1 LGSLNDALAE
11 EKESISTLTDTVN
24 GEEQEKKSTKDDIEV
39 VQASIFKKQLSAS
52 KAKTASE
59 AETTLYDKNAK
70 ALAGSIKAV
79 TDALT
84 AVSGAASQSET
95 ALLLQREDVQAML
108 SLIQADATE
117 DGDDAAEAAQAPLKA
132 KGDVNKHVKVYN
144 SKSDKVVQLLKDLKA
159 EFIQDKQKL
168 DMAQQNALN
177 NYALA
182 KTSQTAATLADTTSK
197 KDSQDDLASTKKSLA
212 TDTGKLRGAKNDNSA
227 DTARKAT
234 VSEKCSIGKIE
245 FATRAKTRSLELAA
259 LDAAV
264 GILGKVTGVRTTKPG
279 NPMPPVSPMDFL
291 QLGQIHDHETLSA
304 NDPKMKA
311 VTLLRKAARE
321 THSNA
326 MTRLSVE
333 VAANLKGP
341 FNKVNGMI
349 QSMIFRLKGEQTSE
363 DEHKHWCDLEL
374 KKTSVMKDENQD
386 DVDAAVAD
394 IKVENAA
401 VATLTAAI
409 TSAQTKV
416 GEITSFMKEATEI
429 RNTGKAENKL
439 AIKDAQEAQKAITN
453 AISVLQDFYKG
464 TGAVKKED
472 WELLQEDADANA
484 PVNLPKDPALWDS
497 PYTGANSKTNQPA
510 GILAILKNVAA
521 DFVRMEGETEGQEVV
536 DQKEFAK
543 DMSENK
549 IEKVRRSKEVEMKTA
564 EKASRVGR
572 TSTLASEQKASETA
586 LAKTKQYET
595 DLQGACVTTGS
606 GDSYTKR
613 KAARTK
619 EITAVKN
626 SQKVLADAFKK
637 K

>member
-1 LGSLNDALAE
+1 
-11 EKESISTLTDTVN
+11 
-24 GEEQEKKSTKDDIEV
+24 
-39 VQASIFKKQLSAS
+39 
-52 KAKTASE
+52 
-59 AETTLYDKNAK
+59 
-70 ALAGSIKAV
+70 
-79 TDALT
+79 
-84 AVSGAASQSET
+84 
-95 ALLLQREDVQAML
+95 
-108 SLIQADATE
+108 
-117 DGDDAAEAAQAPLKA
+117 
-132 KGDVNKHVKVYN
+132 
-144 SKSDKVVQLLKDLKA
+144 
-159 EFIQDKQKL
+159 
-168 DMAQQNALN
+168 
-177 NYALA
+177 
-182 KTSQTAATLADTTSK
+182 
-197 KDSQDDLASTKKSLA
+197 
-212 TDTGKLRGAKNDNSA
+212 
-227 DTARKAT
+227 
-234 VSEKCSIGKIE
+234 
-245 FATRAKTRSLELAA
+245 
-259 LDAAV
+259 
-264 GILGKVTGVRTTKPG
+264 
-279 NPMPPVSPMDFL
+279 MDFL

-453 AISVLQDFYKG
+453 AISVLQDFYKS

-472 WELLQEDADANA
+472 WELLQEDADA

-510 GILAILKNVAA
+510 GILVILQTVAA
-521 DFVRMEGETEGQEVV
+521 DFVKMEGETQGQEVV
-536 DQKEFAK
+536 DQKEYEK
-543 DMSENK
+543 DISANK
-549 IEKVRRSKEVEMKTA
+549 IEKTRRSKEVEMKTA
-564 EKASRVGR
+564 EKASRVSR
-572 TSTLASEQKASETA
+572 TSTLTSEKKAADSA
-586 LAKTKQYET
+586 LAKTVQYEK

-606 GDSYTKR
+606 GDSYNKR

-637 K
+637 